1 MGSGTTLHGGR
12 TVRRLDSLLPPAR
25 PRPGPTRREFLQT
38 LAGVVAAGA
47 ETLAMQTPG
56 PAGIPHRPLGTT
68 GASIPIVGYGGWDS
82 VAGKTDAES
91 VALMHEAIDL
101 GITFWDNAWEYH
113 RGRSETVMGQAF
125 DTPAR
130 RDKVF
135 LMTKVCARDYE
146 GAKRQID
153 ECLRRLRTD
162 RVDLLQFHAIQYD
175 GDADRVCHPEA
186 GGLKAA
192 LEAKQAGKLRFLGF
206 SGHMYPQVHLKLLG
220 MHAWNAVQMP
230 LNVLDAHYLS
240 FEKTVVPEVRKRGA
254 GVLGMKSLGGQDA
267 RIPRDLGVSVELCRR
282 YAMSLPVSTTI
293 CGMQNRDELHQ
304 MAAIARGFTPL
315 TADEVSRLLTASKAA
330 AADGHIE
337 EYKNPRGGYGC
348 SYHSEVLKSAAR

>member
-1 MGSGTTLHGGR
+1 VRHHKASTVNGR
-12 TVRRLDSLLPPAR
+12 VVGQ
-25 PRPGPTRREFLQT
+25 GPSRREFLAT
-38 LAGVVAAGA
+38 LAGVVALGA

-56 PAGIPHRPLGTT
+56 PAGIPLRPLGST

-91 VALMHEAIDL
+91 ITLMHEAIDL

-113 RGRSETVMGQAF
+113 DGRAEEVMGKAF
-125 DTPAR
+125 DSAAR

-135 LMTKVCARDYE
+135 LMTKACARDYA
-146 GAKRQID
+146 GFQRQFD
-153 ECLRRLRTD
+153 DSLRRLRTD
-162 RVDLLQFHAIQYD
+162 HVDLLQFHAIQYD
-175 GDADRVCHPEA
+175 GDPERVCDPER

-192 LEAKQAGKLRFLGF
+192 LEARKAGKLRFLGF
-206 SGHMYPQVHLKLLG
+206 SGHMDPQVHLRMLAK
-220 MHAWNAVQMP
+220 HDWNSVQMP

-240 FEKTVVPEVRKRGA
+240 FEKTVVPEARRRGI

-267 RIPRDLGVSVELCRR
+267 RIPRDLGLSVELCRR

-293 CGMQNRDELHQ
+293 CGMQNRDELRQ
-304 MAAIARGFTPL
+304 MAEIARGFTPL
-315 TADEVSRLLTASKAA
+315 TTGEIERLLVGSRAQ

-337 EYKNPRGGYGC
+337 AYKNRKGGYGC
-348 SYHSEVLKSAAR
+348 SYHADVLKTEHR